1 MRDFLFWGL
10 ISSFFFSSNNLSSPD
25 YLITKNVEIAS
36 RVKLNSAIGDNII
49 SKMPLKISRIPPI
62 LPKKSKILNTS
73 LLDLFS
79 NTSAVN
85 LNSKRILEL
94 SIQGIS
100 VSIIYPGVEKI
111 VSSEFP
117 KIFQ

>member
-1 MRDFLFWGL
+1 M
-10 ISSFFFSSNNLSSPD
+10 FSVFYKFSNNLFFPD

-36 RVKLNSAIGDNII
+36 SVKLNSAIGDNKI
-49 SKMPLKISRIPPI
+49 SKMPLKISSIPPM
-62 LPKKSKILNTS
+62 LPKKSKILKTS
-73 LLDLFS
+73 LFDLVS

-85 LNSKRILEL
+85 LNSKKMLEL
-94 SIQGIS
+94 SILGIS

>member
-1 MRDFLFWGL
+1 MIR
-10 ISSFFFSSNNLSSPD
+10 
-25 YLITKNVEIAS
+25 KNVEIAS
-36 RVKLNSAIGDNII
+36 SVKLNSASGYNII
-49 SKMPLKISRIPPI
+49 SKKPFKISSIPPM

-111 VSSEFP
+111 LSSEFP

>member
-1 MRDFLFWGL
+1 LL
-10 ISSFFFSSNNLSSPD
+10 SPD
-25 YLITKNVEIAS
+25 YLTIKNVDIAS
-36 RVKLNSAIGDNII
+36 SVKLNSASGYNII
-49 SKMPLKISRIPPI
+49 SKAPFKISNIPPM
-62 LPKKSKILNTS
+62 LPKKSNILKTS

-85 LNSKRILEL
+85 LNSKTVVKL

-100 VSIIYPGVEKI
+100 VLMIDPGVEKI
-111 VSSEFP
+111 VSFEFP